1 MKTLHINTEMTF
13 RGGEQQT
20 LYLVQGLR
28 KRGHEAHLVCQ
39 PESGIQGRAEEA
51 RIPCFPLRMRGEF
64 DPCAAVRL
72 ARLMRSQ
79 AYDLVH
85 SHTSHA
91 HSQVTAASFFL
102 RKRPVRIVTRRVD
115 FSIFRHNF
123 LGLNIYKYTK
133 GVDHVIVISRK
144 IREVLIQDG
153 VPADSISLVHSGVDP
168 DRFKGEDGEYVRR
181 EFSLAPGTVVLGSV
195 GFLEGHKGQQ
205 HLIQAMSTVV
215 AAIPEVRLFLV
226 GEGALERDLKAL
238 AQELGLS
245 RHIVFTGFRR
255 DVGAF
260 LDVFDLLV
268 VASVAEGLN
277 TSILDALAMEVPVVA
292 TDAGGISEIITHQE
306 TGFLVPKADAQ
317 ALATGILWMLQHRDR
332 ARAMASAGR
341 QKVMEHFSASAM
353 VEKNLAVYRKLIT
366 HTAE

>member
-1 MKTLHINTEMTF
+1 MRTLHINTEMTF

-28 KRGHEAHLVCQ
+28 ERGHEAHLVCQ
-39 PESGIQGRAEEA
+39 PESEIRGRAEEA
-51 RIPCFPLRMRGEF
+51 QIPCFPLRMRGEF

-91 HSQVTAASFFL
+91 HSQVMAASFWL
-102 RKRPVRIVTRRVD
+102 RKRPLRIVTRRVD

-133 GVDHVIVISRK
+133 GVDHVIAISCK
-144 IREVLIQDG
+144 IREVLLRDG
-153 VPADSISLVHSGVDP
+153 IPPDSISLAHSGVDP
-168 DRFKGEDGEYVRR
+168 DRFQGTDSAYLRR
-181 EFSLAPGTVVLGSV
+181 EFGLAPAAPVLGNV
-195 GFLEGHKGQQ
+195 AFLVGHKGQR
-205 HLIQAMSTVV
+205 HLIQAMPTVV
-215 AAIPEVRLFLV
+215 AALPDVRLFLV
-226 GEGALERDLKAL
+226 GEGALEGELKAL
-238 AQELGLS
+238 ARELGLS
-245 RHIVFTGFRR
+245 RHIIFTGFRK

-268 VASVAEGLN
+268 VASVEEGLN

-292 TDAGGISEIITHQE
+292 TDAGGISEIITHE
-306 TGFLVPKADAQ
+306 KTGFLVPKADPR

-332 ARAMASAGR
+332 AKAMARAGC
-341 QKVMEHFSASAM
+341 QKVVKQFSVSAM
-353 VEKNLAVYRKLIT
+353 VEKNLAVYQKLIT